1 MYIKRDL
8 LLEKLIRYRKKDIV
22 KVITGIRRCG
32 KSVLLNEIYY
42 DYLLADGVPSDH
54 IIKVSL
60 DLKKWEAL
68 RDGDA
73 LYHFVAEAIRD
84 EELYYVFLDE
94 IQLVEGFEEVV
105 NSIKAEFNT
114 DVYITGSN
122 SKLLSHDI
130 NTIFRGRGIEIKVFP
145 LSFAEFL
152 SFRQIDKMDA
162 FDEYVRFGGLP
173 YAVREIEEQE
183 KRSYLDMMVNTVVT
197 RDMIE
202 RYDIRNEAL
211 FIALI
216 ELLCS
221 SIGAYVST
229 NKIANT
235 LKTNGFKSVDNETI
249 SRYLSHICDAFLFY
263 RADRYDIKG
272 KEYLKTQNKYYA
284 ADMGLRNAAIH
295 YRQIEITHII
305 ENLVY
310 LELLRRGYI
319 VDIGK
324 NREKEIDFV
333 AKDLSGKR
341 YYIQVSYTIQDEAV
355 KEREE
360 AKEMLSGQLEE
371 EFRELVKEEFH
382 NKTEEIAQLEEKLK
396 IMLIPKD
403 PNDSKNVIVEIRS
416 GTGGEEAALF
426 GAVLFRMYSKYA
438 ERMG

>member
-8 LLEKLIRYRKKDIV
+8 LLGKLIQYRKKDIV

-42 DYLLADGVPSDH
+42 DYLMADGVPSDH

-60 DLKKWEAL
+60 DLKKWETL

-73 LYHFVAEAIRD
+73 LYRYVADAIRD

-94 IQLVEGFEEVV
+94 IQLVDGFEEIV

-145 LSFAEFL
+145 LSFSEFI

-173 YAVREIEEQE
+173 YAVRETDEQE
-183 KRSYLDMMVNTVVT
+183 KRAYLDMMVNTVVT

-235 LKTNGFKSVDNETI
+235 LKTNGFKSVDNETV

-272 KEYLKTQNKYYA
+272 KEYLKTQNKYYVS
-284 ADMGLRNAAIH
+284 DMGLRNAAIH

-333 AKDLSGKR
+333 AKELSGKR

-355 KEREE
+355 KEREVS
-360 AKEMLSGQLEE
+360 AFHRLDDGYKKILITLDRNPLSNLENGYQMIHL
-371 EFRELVKEEFH
+371 FDFLL
-382 NKTEEIAQLEEKLK
+382 NDQALET
-396 IMLIPKD
+396 
-403 PNDSKNVIVEIRS
+403 V
-416 GTGGEEAALF
+416 
-426 GAVLFRMYSKYA
+426 
-438 ERMG
+438 

>member
-1 MYIKRDL
+1 MYIRRDQ
-8 LLEKLIRYRKKDIV
+8 LLEKLIRYREKDIV
-22 KVITGIRRCG
+22 KIITGIRRCG

-42 DYLLADGVPSDH
+42 DYLIAEGVPADH
-54 IIKVSL
+54 IIRISL

-68 RDGDA
+68 RNGDL
-73 LYHFVAEAIRD
+73 LYRFIADSIRD
-84 EELYYVFLDE
+84 DALYYVFLDE
-94 IQLVEGFEEVV
+94 IQLAEGFEEVV

-152 SFRQIDKMDA
+152 AFRQIDKMDA
-162 FDEYVRFGGLP
+162 FDEYLRFGGLP
-173 YAVREIEEQE
+173 YAVREPGEQE
-183 KRSYLDMMVNTVVT
+183 KRAYLDMMVRTVVT

-202 RYDIRNEAL
+202 RYGIRNEAL
-211 FIALI
+211 FTAVV

-229 NKIANT
+229 SKIANT
-235 LKTNGFKSVDNETI
+235 LKSNGFPSADNETI
-249 SRYLSHICDAFLFY
+249 SRYLSHICDAFFFY

-272 KEYLKTQNKYYA
+272 REYLKTQNKYYC

-295 YRQIEITHII
+295 YRQIEITHMI

-324 NREKEIDFV
+324 NRDKEIDFV
-333 AKDLSGKR
+333 AKELNGR
-341 YYIQVSYTIQDEAV
+341 QYYIQVSYSLQNEETR
-355 KEREE
+355 EREISAFHKLDDGYRKVLITMDRNPLSMLE
-360 AKEMLSGQLEE
+360 NGYQMMHLFDFLLNEQALEM
-371 EFRELVKEEFH
+371 
-382 NKTEEIAQLEEKLK
+382 I
-396 IMLIPKD
+396 
-403 PNDSKNVIVEIRS
+403 
-416 GTGGEEAALF
+416 
-426 GAVLFRMYSKYA
+426 
-438 ERMG
+438 

>member
-42 DYLLADGVPSDH
+42 DYLRADGVPSDH

-60 DLKKWEAL
+60 ELKKWKTL
-68 RDGDA
+68 RDADV
-73 LYHFVAEAIRD
+73 LYRYVAEAIRD

-94 IQLVEGFEEVV
+94 IQLVDGFEEVV

-130 NTIFRGRGIEIKVFP
+130 NTIFRGRGIEIRVFP
-145 LSFAEFL
+145 LSFAEFF
-152 SFRQIDKMDA
+152 SFRQVDKMDA

-173 YAVREIEEQE
+173 YAVCETDEQE
-183 KRSYLDMMVNTVVT
+183 KRSYLDMIVNTVVT
-197 RDMIE
+197 KDMIE

-221 SIGAYVST
+221 SIGAYVSA

-235 LKTNGFKSVDNETI
+235 LKSNGFKSLDNETV

-263 RADRYDIKG
+263 RVDRYDIKG

-295 YRQIEITHII
+295 YRQIEVTHII

-333 AKDLSGKR
+333 AKELSGKR
-341 YYIQVSYTIQDEAV
+341 YYIQVSYSIQEETV
-355 KEREE
+355 KEREVS
-360 AKEMLSGQLEE
+360 AFRLLDDGYKKILITMDRNPLSNLENGYQMIHL
-371 EFRELVKEEFH
+371 FDFLL
-382 NKTEEIAQLEEKLK
+382 NDQALET
-396 IMLIPKD
+396 
-403 PNDSKNVIVEIRS
+403 V
-416 GTGGEEAALF
+416 
-426 GAVLFRMYSKYA
+426 
-438 ERMG
+438 

>member
-8 LLEKLIRYRKKDIV
+8 LLGKLIQYRKKDIV

-60 DLKKWEAL
+60 DLKKWETL

-73 LYHFVAEAIRD
+73 LYRYVADAIRD

-94 IQLVEGFEEVV
+94 IQLVDGFEEIV

-145 LSFAEFL
+145 LSFSEFI

-173 YAVREIEEQE
+173 YAVRETDEQE
-183 KRSYLDMMVNTVVT
+183 KRAYLDMMVNTVVT

-235 LKTNGFKSVDNETI
+235 LKTNGFKSVDNETV

-272 KEYLKTQNKYYA
+272 KEYLKTQNKYYVS
-284 ADMGLRNAAIH
+284 DMGLRNAAIH

-333 AKDLSGKR
+333 AKELSGKR

-355 KEREE
+355 KEREVS
-360 AKEMLSGQLEE
+360 AFHRLDDGYKKILITLDRNPLSNLENGYQMIHL
-371 EFRELVKEEFH
+371 FDFLL
-382 NKTEEIAQLEEKLK
+382 NDQALET
-396 IMLIPKD
+396 
-403 PNDSKNVIVEIRS
+403 V
-416 GTGGEEAALF
+416 
-426 GAVLFRMYSKYA
+426 
-438 ERMG
+438 

>member
-162 FDEYVRFGGLP
+162 FDEFVRFGGLP
-173 YAVREIEEQE
+173 YAVRETEEQE

-235 LKTNGFKSVDNETI
+235 LKTNGFKSVDNETV

-263 RADRYDIKG
+263 RADRYNIKG

-333 AKDLSGKR
+333 AKELSGKR

-355 KEREE
+355 KEREVSAFRLLDDGYKKILITMDRNPLSNLE
-360 AKEMLSGQLEE
+360 NGSQMMNLFDFLLNEQALEM
-371 EFRELVKEEFH
+371 V
-382 NKTEEIAQLEEKLK
+382 
-396 IMLIPKD
+396 
-403 PNDSKNVIVEIRS
+403 
-416 GTGGEEAALF
+416 
-426 GAVLFRMYSKYA
+426 
-438 ERMG
+438 

>member
-42 DYLLADGVPSDH
+42 DYLLADGVSSDH

-94 IQLVEGFEEVV
+94 IQLMEGFEEVV
-105 NSIKAEFNT
+105 NSIKAEFNA

-130 NTIFRGRGIEIKVFP
+130 NTIFRGRSIEIKVFP

-152 SFRQIDKMDA
+152 SFRQIDKADA
-162 FDEYVRFGGLP
+162 FDEYIQFGGLP
-173 YAVREIEEQE
+173 YAVRETDEQG
-183 KRSYLDMMVNTVVT
+183 KRTYLDMMINTVVT
-197 RDMIE
+197 KDMID
-202 RYDIRNEAL
+202 RYGIRNEAL
-211 FIALI
+211 FRALI
-216 ELLCS
+216 EQLCS
-221 SIGAYVST
+221 TIGAYVST
-229 NKIANT
+229 SKIANT
-235 LKTNGFKSVDNETI
+235 LKTNGFKSVDNETV

-263 RADRYDIKG
+263 KADRYDIKG

-324 NREKEIDFV
+324 NREKEIDFI
-333 AKDLSGKR
+333 AKELGGRR

-355 KEREE
+355 KEREVS
-360 AKEMLSGQLEE
+360 AFHLLDDGYKKILITMDRNPLTNLDNGYQMMHLFDFLLNDQALEM
-371 EFRELVKEEFH
+371 
-382 NKTEEIAQLEEKLK
+382 A
-396 IMLIPKD
+396 
-403 PNDSKNVIVEIRS
+403 
-416 GTGGEEAALF
+416 
-426 GAVLFRMYSKYA
+426 
-438 ERMG
+438 

>member
-8 LLEKLIRYRKKDIV
+8 LLGKLIQYRKKDIV

-42 DYLLADGVPSDH
+42 DYLMADGVPSDH

-60 DLKKWEAL
+60 DLKKWETL

-73 LYHFVAEAIRD
+73 LYRYVADAIRD

-94 IQLVEGFEEVV
+94 IQLVDGFEEIV

-145 LSFAEFL
+145 LSFSEFI

-173 YAVREIEEQE
+173 YAVRETDEQE
-183 KRSYLDMMVNTVVT
+183 KRAYLDMMVNTVVT

-235 LKTNGFKSVDNETI
+235 LKTNGFKSVDNETV

-272 KEYLKTQNKYYA
+272 KEYLKTQNKYYVS
-284 ADMGLRNAAIH
+284 DMGLRNAAIH

-333 AKDLSGKR
+333 AKELSGKR

-355 KEREE
+355 KEREVS
-360 AKEMLSGQLEE
+360 AFHRLDDGYKKILITMDRNPLSNLENGYQMIHL
-371 EFRELVKEEFH
+371 FDFLL
-382 NKTEEIAQLEEKLK
+382 NDQALET
-396 IMLIPKD
+396 
-403 PNDSKNVIVEIRS
+403 V
-416 GTGGEEAALF
+416 
-426 GAVLFRMYSKYA
+426 
-438 ERMG
+438 